1 MKEACC
7 QSGDRQAS
15 GVKIFSGEP
24 SLASPITTPASQPIG
39 KTASF
44 RNPSTLVQVCQN
56 LQEENLVYRAGSY
69 RFLLPPSAKKL
80 ADATALDRRKIKA
93 LMSDKKFSTSIE
105 FTQIL
110 TMPDSVL
117 LPADRHDKSRSK
129 MELRTGAFSA
139 ELMEGKNKAQVSQE
153 KLQDPAQPREKKKK
167 TLERFVKEIE
177 DPAELQNRIDGLKAK
192 NWDAADVAEFIC
204 FSTRD
209 KLLSAAFQ
217 VCLQDLDQVPK
228 SIEVLACNTKEI
240 LMNDK
245 YGCHV
250 IRVLVKKLPSLLVGV
265 SELALTDFRR
275 FSCNE
280 NSTKVLQA
288 VATLDSHYRTK
299 FMQRFSQEWDNVV
312 GWIWSNHLISMC
324 LRYTHNSSPS
334 FRAIGKILLSRSRT
348 LIEDKYDKRVLAS
361 YMEYCDENE
370 MDLFFSILR
379 FKNELPERC
388 QDKYMVYIFRLLLR
402 RGHKKSEKVIIDY
415 IQYDELLSRLLWAK
429 FFRLL
434 LHEIFVDK
442 KEALVELQ
450 NQLME
455 IFDDKMSSPN
465 EDFHLRS
472 TTLSEKD
479 LVRLRAFYAE
489 VKKMRENQRAK
500 AAPTEGELEDL

>member
-1 MKEACC
+1 MDPFE
-7 QSGDRQAS
+7 
-15 GVKIFSGEP
+15 
-24 SLASPITTPASQPIG
+24 
-39 KTASF
+39 
-44 RNPSTLVQVCQN
+44 
-56 LQEENLVYRAGSY
+56 
-69 RFLLPPSAKKL
+69 
-80 ADATALDRRKIKA
+80 
-93 LMSDKKFSTSIE
+93 
-105 FTQIL
+105 
-110 TMPDSVL
+110 
-117 LPADRHDKSRSK
+117 KSRMR
-129 MELRTGAFSA
+129 MELKTGIFSA
-139 ELMEGKNKAQVSQE
+139 ELTDGTKKQQIWQE
-153 KLQDPAQPREKKKK
+153 KAQDPAQPREKKKK

-177 DPAELQNRIDGLKAK
+177 DPVELQKRVDSLKSIDWATA
-192 NWDAADVAEFIC
+192 DAADFIC
-204 FSTRD
+204 FSIRD
-209 KLLSAAFQ
+209 KLISAAFQ
-217 VCLQDLDQVPK
+217 VYLQELTEIPK
-228 SIEVLACNTKEI
+228 SIEILAEKTKEI

-265 SELALTDFRR
+265 SELATADFRG
-275 FSCNE
+275 FSCSE

-288 VATLDSHYRTK
+288 VATLDSHYRIE
-299 FMQRFSQEWDNVV
+299 FMQLFAQEWDNVV

-334 FRAIGKILLSRSRT
+334 FRAIGKILLNRSRT

-361 YMEYCDENE
+361 YMEYCDEKE

-442 KEALVELQ
+442 KESLVELQ

-455 IFDDKMSSPN
+455 FFEDKLSPQN
-465 EDFHLRS
+465 QEYHMRS
-472 TTLSEKD
+472 TSLSEKD
-479 LVRLRAFYAE
+479 LVRLKVFHAE
-489 VKKMRENQRAK
+489 VKKMRDNQRAK
-500 AAPTEGELEDL
+500 PAQIEDESQDQ